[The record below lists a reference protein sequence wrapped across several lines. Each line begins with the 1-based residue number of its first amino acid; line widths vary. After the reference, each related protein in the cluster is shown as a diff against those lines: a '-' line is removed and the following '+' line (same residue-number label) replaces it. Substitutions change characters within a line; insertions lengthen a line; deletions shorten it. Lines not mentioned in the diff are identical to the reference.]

1 MKNVIIYTDGAC
13 SVNPGPG
20 GWGCILIYNGVEREY
35 SGFED
40 NTTNNR
46 MEMQAVIEAL
56 SRLKEPCKVDLYSDS
71 AYVVNAF
78 IRDWISGWKHKNW
91 HNSENKQV
99 KNMDLWQTLDNL
111 VSIHD
116 VTWHKVKGHSNV
128 EYNNRCDALAR
139 GEVDRFLEKKKDT
152 LQ

>member
-78 IRDWISGWKHKNW
+78 I
-91 HNSENKQV
+91 Q
-99 KNMDLWQTLDNL
+99 
-111 VSIHD
+111 
-116 VTWHKVKGHSNV
+116 
-128 EYNNRCDALAR
+128 EYHLNF
-139 GEVDRFLEKKKDT
+139 RFLV
-152 LQ
+152 LIIVPHVY